1 LSNQKNQKKFTLQ
14 ELSAFNGK
22 DGKPAYIGY
31 KGKVYD
37 VTYSS
42 QWGNG
47 DHMGHEAGHSLTAD
61 MEMAP
66 HSSGVLDDFPV
77 VGILA

>member
-1 LSNQKNQKKFTLQ
+1 MKKFTLQ

-37 VTYSS
+37 VTYAA
-42 QWGNG
+42 QWDNG
-47 DHMGHEAGHSLTAD
+47 HFGHQAGHNLTAE

-66 HSSGVLDDFPV
+66 HSSSVLDELNVVGVLS
-77 VGILA
+77 

>member
-1 LSNQKNQKKFTLQ
+1 MSNQKNQKKFTLQ

-22 DGKPAYIGY
+22 DGKPTYISY

-42 QWGNG
+42 QWEEGN
-47 DHMGHEAGHSLTAD
+47 HMGHMAGHSLTAE

-66 HSSGVLDDFPV
+66 HGSEVLDDFPV

>member
-1 LSNQKNQKKFTLQ
+1 MSDLKKFTLQ
-14 ELSAFNGK
+14 ELSVFNGK
-22 DGKPAYIGY
+22 DGRPAYVGY

-42 QWGNG
+42 QFENG
-47 DHMGHEAGHSLTAD
+47 DHMGHKAGHNLDAD

-66 HSSGVLDDFPV
+66 HSGDVLDGFPV
-77 VGILA
+77 VGVLA